1 MAAGIKLTNLN
12 SRLSGPQEKAVKGGK
27 QAAGFLTGPTRTAR
41 NFQQPNPLV
50 SEFLNNNPKQESFYQ
65 MFSGP
70 EAEQAQFEIDN
81 RVGFYGNTFEGE
93 NNNQALIFLSKYYS
107 ALGGGNSA
115 EGKQLIEPDRI
126 ISPEN
131 LSQLSSQPATGGGGV
146 HDPNVA
152 GKFPSNSVAV
162 S

>member
-70 EAEQAQFEIDN
+70 EAQQAQFEIDN
-81 RVGFYGNTFEGE
+81 RVGFYGNTFDGE
-93 NNNQALIFLSKYYS
+93 NNNQAQVFLTKYYS

-126 ISPEN
+126 VRPEN
-131 LSQLSSQPATGGGGV
+131 LAQLSSQPAAGSGGV
-146 HDPNVA
+146 QDPNVA

-162 S
+162 

>member
-70 EAEQAQFEIDN
+70 EAQQAQFEIDN
-81 RVGFYGNTFEGE
+81 RVGFYGNTFDGE
-93 NNNQALIFLSKYYS
+93 NNNQAQVFLTKYYS

-126 ISPEN
+126 VRPEN
-131 LSQLSSQPATGGGGV
+131 LAQLSSQPASSSSGFA
-146 HDPNVA
+146 DPNVT

-162 S
+162 